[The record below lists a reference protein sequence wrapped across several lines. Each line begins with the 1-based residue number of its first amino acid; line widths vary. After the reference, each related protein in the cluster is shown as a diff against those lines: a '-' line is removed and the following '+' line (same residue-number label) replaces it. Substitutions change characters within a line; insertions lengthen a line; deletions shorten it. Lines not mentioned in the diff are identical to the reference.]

1 MQILGHSTNTAS
13 ERLIR
18 FLRKMRKWK
27 SRINRRD
34 WNCGLKERHNEILKN
49 IVQWS
54 TFIYWWASRDLNPGP
69 DDYESVL
76 SCLYRLILTY
86 TVCYCLYNIRL
97 LKVKPVLLSDTEY
110 QAEIRLI
117 DTYMDTYYLW
127 DWLPHTRTC
136 ERQYWCL

>member
-1 MQILGHSTNTAS
+1 M
-13 ERLIR
+13 
-18 FLRKMRKWK
+18 
-27 SRINRRD
+27 
-34 WNCGLKERHNEILKN
+34 N
-49 IVQWS
+49 IQS
-54 TFIYWWASRDLNPGP
+54 MFNPRNSLIYWWARQDLNLRP

-110 QAEIRLI
+110 QAEIRVI

-127 DWLPHTRTC
+127 GSLTHMRTC
-136 ERQYWCL
+136 ECPKRCLYPQELDFIFPIISMNCGINIAND